1 MCWKDTSR
9 RGGSRMFFTRRKRPW
24 ISIAPISAVWL
35 TRCRR
40 RPRGSAMK
48 LEELDRQLE
57 KNQLSGFWR
66 TRVPAHSDEA
76 PYLWKWEPL
85 LDGLLKAR
93 ETIGIEQA
101 ERRAIRVVNPHLST
115 KSTSHTLQVT
125 FSIVN
130 PGEVAR
136 AHRHNM
142 AAIRFVLQGKGAFT
156 VVDGEKFYMDEG
168 DLILTPNWTWHDHHN
183 ESEDPIIWL
192 DGLDGPLIQSL
203 NVLFFED
210 YENAEQPITR
220 EIGESVS
227 RMGFARGVKR
237 DETLARGVPFRYTW
251 KDTYKALQTMK
262 EADHDPYDGILLR
275 YINPVTGSY
284 TYPTMSCEIQL
295 LHGKEKTVRHRHT
308 STALYHVFKGSGRT
322 AVGEGF
328 LEWKKG
334 DSFVI
339 PLWQWHAHENNS
351 DDEAI
356 LFSINDRP
364 VMESLQLF
372 REEA

>member
-1 MCWKDTSR
+1 
-9 RGGSRMFFTRRKRPW
+9 
-24 ISIAPISAVWL
+24 
-35 TRCRR
+35 
-40 RPRGSAMK
+40 MK
-48 LEELDRQLE
+48 LAELDSELE
-57 KNQLSGFWR
+57 KNQLSGFWK
-66 TRVPAHSDEA
+66 TRVPLHSSEA
-76 PYLWKWEPL
+76 PYLWKWETL
-85 LDGLLKAR
+85 LDGLMKAS

-101 ERRAIRVVNPHLST
+101 ERRAIRLVSPHLPIR
-115 KSTSHTLQVT
+115 STSHTLQLT

-130 PGEVAR
+130 PGEVAC

-142 AAIRFVLQGKGAFT
+142 AAIRFVVQGKGAYT
-156 VVDGEKFYMDEG
+156 AVAGERFPMEEG

-210 YENAEQPITR
+210 YDQAEQPITR
-220 EIGESVS
+220 QTGESLS
-227 RMGFARGVKR
+227 RLGFARSPNA
-237 DETLARGVPFRYTW
+237 DATLRGVPFRYAW
-251 KDTYKALQTMK
+251 KETYKALKTMSGS
-262 EADHDPYDGILLR
+262 ERDQYDGALLR
-275 YINPVTGSY
+275 YINPATGGF

-295 LHGKEKTVRHRHT
+295 FQSKEQTRTHRHT
-308 STALYHVFKGSGRT
+308 STALYHVFQGRGRT

-339 PLWQWHAHENNS
+339 PLWQWHSHENLS
-351 DDEAI
+351 DEEAI

-364 VMESLQLF
+364 VMEALQLY
-372 REEA
+372 REETASG